1 MATADIVQ
9 VVSEF
14 VTLRKS
20 GSNFKGLC
28 PFHDEKTPSFMVSP
42 SKQICKCF
50 SCGKGGDVVR
60 FLMEHEQL
68 SYPEALKWLARKYGI
83 DFEERELTGDEREAA
98 SQREAMLVVN
108 AWARDY
114 FVKQLHDTAEGV
126 AIGLSYF
133 RSRGVRDDIVR
144 RFQLGYAPEK
154 RDALSADALRQGYE
168 KKYLTATGLALE
180 TPDGRLHDRYAG
192 RVIFPVFTVSG
203 RVVAFGGRTLLSKEE
218 QKRKGVGKYVNS
230 PESDI
235 YHKKNELYGL
245 YQAKQAIA
253 KQDGV
258 YLVEGYLDVISMFQA
273 GIENVVASSGTS
285 LTSEQVRLI
294 HRFTNH
300 VTVLYDG
307 DAAGRHAA
315 LRGVDMLLS
324 EGLDIKVLMLPEG
337 EDPDT
342 FARQHTLQQLRTF
355 MAENAKDFITFKTDI
370 LLADAQDNPVKRAE
384 AVKDIV
390 ASIAVIPDEIV
401 RQEYIHDLARRM
413 NVEETT
419 LVNEVVI
426 FRKRVRD
433 GVREQEER
441 ERRRQQ
447 ADGGSDGDTP
457 MVPQPDTDGGAATP
471 GSTAGEATA
480 AEVRRLGGMSK
491 AERRLQECER
501 RMVEMAIRYGGLPL
515 LLKEEEV
522 ERKFGGAPARGQM
535 EDILAQLEGEAA
547 ADPRV
552 AATAVGRDADH
563 DNDADNDA
571 ADSGSPDDWRRK
583 PLTAA
588 EDSPRV
594 AAYIMEEL
602 QAEGL
607 QLSRPLYAALLQE
620 AVEQTEVFMA
630 AHPGAT
636 EHFDALSYFRCHPN
650 PEINRW
656 ADTLAEDPYVLSSG
670 QAARYIPEE
679 RRLRYTVPRAV
690 NDYKYGLLMVEKE
703 QLLKRLADPAIMTQP
718 DAFARISARLMELH
732 GIEREFAKALGDR
745 ILYH

>member
-83 DFEERELTGDEREAA
+83 DFEERELTGEEREVA

-126 AIGLSYF
+126 AIGLAYF
-133 RSRGVRDDIVR
+133 RTRGLRDDIVR
-144 RFQLGYAPEK
+144 RFQLGYAAER
-154 RDALSADALRQGYE
+154 RDALSNEALKLGYD

-180 TPDGRLHDRYAG
+180 TQDGRLYDRYAG
-192 RVIFPVFTVSG
+192 RVIFPVFTISG

-235 YHKKNELYGL
+235 YHKKSELYGL

-253 KQDGV
+253 KQDRV

-273 GIENVVASSGTS
+273 GMENVVASSGTS

-294 HRFTNH
+294 HRFTNN

-315 LRGVDMLLS
+315 LRGVDMLLA
-324 EGLDIKVLMLPEG
+324 EGLNIKVLMLPEG

-342 FARQHTLQQLRTF
+342 FARQHTPQQLRTYI
-355 MAENAKDFITFKTDI
+355 AENETDFITFKTDL
-370 LLADAQDNPVKRAE
+370 LLADAEADPVRRAE

-390 ASIAVIPDEIV
+390 ASIAVIPDDIV
-401 RQEYIHDLARRM
+401 RQEYVHDLARRM
-413 NVEETT
+413 NVDETT

-433 GVREQEER
+433 GIREQQER
-441 ERRRQQ
+441 ERQRQE
-447 ADGGSDGDTP
+447 ADGGSAGGETP
-457 MVPQPDTDGGAATP
+457 AGAPLKTDAGTAMQGAA
-471 GSTAGEATA
+471 AAQATA
-480 AEVRRLGGMSK
+480 EEVRRLGGTSK
-491 AERRLQECER
+491 AERRLVECER

-522 ERKFGGAPARGQM
+522 ERKFGGGPARGQM
-535 EDILAQLEGEAA
+535 EDILSRLEGGATADAAEDAAEAEENPDEAA
-547 ADPRV
+547 RPM
-552 AATAVGRDADH
+552 
-563 DNDADNDA
+563 
-571 ADSGSPDDWRRK
+571 
-583 PLTAA
+583 PLTA
-588 EDSPRV
+588 EEESPRV
-594 AAYIMEEL
+594 AAYILEEL

-607 QLSRPLYAALLQE
+607 QLSQPVYTAILQE
-620 AVEQTEVFMA
+620 AAEQTADYMA
-630 AHPGAT
+630 AHPSVT

-656 ADTLAEDPYVLSSG
+656 ADALAEDPYVLSTG
-670 QAARYIPEE
+670 QAARYVPEE

-690 NDYKYGLLMVEKE
+690 NDYKYALLMVEKE
-703 QLLKRLADPAIMTQP
+703 QLLRQLANPAIMAQP
-718 DAFARISARLMELH
+718 DVFAQVSARLMELH
-732 GIEREFAKALGDR
+732 AIEREFAKALGDR